1 MSDDRKQIKRA
12 LISVYDKTG
21 LEELARPL
29 DSAGVEI
36 VSTGSTAA
44 KIADLGIN
52 VTPVEALTGFPE
64 CLEGRVKT
72 LHPRVHAG
80 ILADTRK
87 PDHLQQLEDL
97 EIEAFQLVV
106 VNLYPFR
113 ETVASGADFDGCV
126 EQIDIG
132 GPSMVRAAA
141 KNHPSVAVVVDPARY
156 GDIAQAIEQGG
167 FDLAQRRQLAA
178 TAFKHTAEYDV
189 AVSGWFAQQ
198 LADDSVN
205 SSNAVDRKSTRLNS
219 SHVSSSYGVFCLCV
233 FAPCAVASFPTRRSS
248 DLVVVDP
255 ARYGDIAQA
264 IEQGGF
270 DLAQRRQLAATAFKH
285 TAEYDVAVSGWFA
298 QQLADDSVNS
308 SNA

>member
-1 MSDDRKQIKRA
+1 R
-12 LISVYDKTG
+12 T
-21 LEELARPL
+21 L

-52 VTPVEALTGFPE
+52 VTPVDALTGFPE

-87 PDHLQQLEDL
+87 PDHLNQLEEL
-97 EIEAFQLVV
+97 EVEPFQLVV

-189 AVSGWFAQQ
+189 AVSGGFAQQ
-198 LADDSVN
+198 HDHDSVN
-205 SSNAVDRKSTRLNS
+205 SSNAVSQGDALPYGENPHQKASIVCEGTTGVANAKQLHGKEMSYNNYQDADAAWRAAWDHERSCVAIIKHADPCGIEVAGE
-219 SHVSSSYGVFCLCV
+219 SH
-233 FAPCAVASFPTRRSS
+233 A
-248 DLVVVDP
+248 
-255 ARYGDIAQA
+255 
-264 IEQGGF
+264 E
-270 DLAQRRQLAATAFKH
+270 AQRAAHACDPQRGLGGRS
-285 TAEYDVAVSGWFA
+285 A
-298 QQLADDSVNS
+298 
-308 SNA
+308 SN

>member
-21 LEELARPL
+21 LEELARTL
-29 DSAGVEI
+29 NGAGVEI

-52 VTPVEALTGFPE
+52 VTPVEKLTGFPE

-87 PDHLQQLEDL
+87 PDHLNQLDDL
-97 EIEAFQLVV
+97 EIEPFQLVV

-156 GDIAQAIEQGG
+156 GDIAQAVAQGG
-167 FDLAQRRQLAA
+167 FELNQRRQLAA
-178 TAFKHTAEYDV
+178 EAFKHTADYDV

-198 LADDSVN
+198 LADDSSAP
-205 SSNAVDRKSTRLNS
+205 SSA
-219 SHVSSSYGVFCLCV
+219 
-233 FAPCAVASFPTRRSS
+233 
-248 DLVVVDP
+248 DLEGD
-255 ARYGDIAQA
+255 ALRYGENPHQQASIVREGSTGVANAKQLHGKEMSYNNYQDADAAGAQHG
-264 IEQGGF
+264 IM
-270 DLAQRRQLAATAFKH
+270 
-285 TAEYDVAVSGWFA
+285 
-298 QQLADDSVNS
+298 SVH
-308 SNA
+308 A